1 MQILSRILNFV
12 PREQS
17 GKVPYYSNFISK
29 IIRKFLKMNW
39 ILGKAPTLDSS
50 LVTEGKE
57 KLFWETNHEHYC
69 RQLKLQRKFLYS
81 VNRHNIELTK
91 TRHSSRK

>member
-39 ILGKAPTLDSS
+39 ILGKAPTLDLS

-69 RQLKLQRKFLYS
+69 QLKLQKKFLYS

>member
-39 ILGKAPTLDSS
+39 TLGKSPTSDSS
-50 LVTEGKE
+50 LVTEGKNIFGGE
-57 KLFWETNHEHYC
+57 LEFIHVKLFWEVNHKH
-69 RQLKLQRKFLYS
+69 
-81 VNRHNIELTK
+81 
-91 TRHSSRK
+91 